1 MKYCFLQCSTTHS
14 LPHTIHSSHSSPA
27 EEKYQLWWLL
37 FLIVF
42 QFYLFCCFVVAVL
55 VKWALLLKLILLM
68 LTVTLGVFHNPLLS
82 DVSYFTPL
90 LDMQILDYYRSSAG
104 TYLTSCSLLNALSLL
119 PALAV
124 PEELWTEK
132 GQRKSLAEPPREHR
146 VMFHLDR
153 TLCSQCYASIKIS
166 PSADLLTQLP

>member
-1 MKYCFLQCSTTHS
+1 
-14 LPHTIHSSHSSPA
+14 
-27 EEKYQLWWLL
+27 
-37 FLIVF
+37 
-42 QFYLFCCFVVAVL
+42 
-55 VKWALLLKLILLM
+55 M
-68 LTVTLGVFHNPLLS
+68 LTVMLGVFHNPLLS